1 MHTTSPR
8 IVAANACVS
17 AMAIWSLSHV
27 CIAALDK
34 HSWQRERDPV
44 TFYALPA
51 RH

>member
-1 MHTTSPR
+1 
-8 IVAANACVS
+8 
-17 AMAIWSLSHV
+17 MAIWSLSHV